1 LKKTG
6 SLKEP
11 ETQKFGMETA
21 LESKTK
27 TRNLK
32 GLESLLETG
41 QREKMETKNGK
52 YGKNSK
58 NGIWGNRKKGSR
70 EK

>member
-1 LKKTG
+1 MKKTG

-41 QREKMETKNGK
+41 QREKMETKK
-52 YGKNSK
+52 RK
-58 NGIWGNRKKGSR
+58 IRKKQ
-70 EK
+70 